1 MLEKFFTKI
10 SLLPEKSPEN
20 GRSAEN
26 ATVENSRKNMNCYN
40 IVMFRFSTPPVLP
53 ANAAVPSLYEMPKGD
68 DMAAFCWYN
77 RSYYQCVGARST
89 PCLLG

>member
-1 MLEKFFTKI
+1 MLEICMNIRIMLEKFFTKI

-40 IVMFRFSTPPVLP
+40 IVMFRFFHSPCVSNKYSCPFLIR
-53 ANAAVPSLYEMPKGD
+53 NAQG
-68 DMAAFCWYN
+68 
-77 RSYYQCVGARST
+77 G
-89 PCLLG
+89 